1 MARRDQGYM
10 VFYVIQRIQEPH
22 IAMPTDPEDV
32 GDLFRDQELGNEV
45 RAFFRAMEF
54 SPS

>member
-1 MARRDQGYM
+1 M
-10 VFYVIQRIQEPH
+10 VFYVIQRIREPH

-45 RAFFRAMEF
+45 RAFFCAMEF

>member
-1 MARRDQGYM
+1 M
-10 VFYVIQRIQEPH
+10 VFYVIERIQEPH

-32 GDLFRDQELGNEV
+32 GDIFRDQELGNEV
-45 RAFFRAMEF
+45 LTFFRAMEF